1 MGIRGWA
8 EKKNKEGALEYEPVG
23 IAWDNIRGIYGEFR
37 TTIDAPGFVAHQ
49 PRAASCVCRCSEGCS
64 EDCNCAALADPNYLY
79 YEEDM
84 EYNSL
89 GCCFVILPF
98 CCCVSEYTPC
108 RGSASGL
115 ESYYRLTLSSASF
128 YQSIKES
135 TVINSD
141 VVISARGLAEDLETL
156 VKMIMERASVN
167 QKTELRYPDPPPEPD
182 PGPMCAG
189 A

>member
-1 MGIRGWA
+1 M
-8 EKKNKEGALEYEPVG
+8 
-23 IAWDNIRGIYGEFR
+23 
-37 TTIDAPGFVAHQ
+37 
-49 PRAASCVCRCSEGCS
+49 
-64 EDCNCAALADPNYLY
+64 
-79 YEEDM
+79 
-84 EYNSL
+84 
-89 GCCFVILPF
+89 
-98 CCCVSEYTPC
+98 
-108 RGSASGL
+108 

-128 YQSIKES
+128 YQSKKES